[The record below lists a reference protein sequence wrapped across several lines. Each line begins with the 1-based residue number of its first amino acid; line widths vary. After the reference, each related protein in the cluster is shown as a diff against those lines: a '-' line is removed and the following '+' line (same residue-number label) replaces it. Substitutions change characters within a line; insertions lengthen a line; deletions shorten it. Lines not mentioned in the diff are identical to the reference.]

1 VTGTTNTVNAATGQ
15 TYTIGNAYSLVE
27 ALPARHQPRA
37 SFMGIPRANGNGPRS
52 RDSAQRRLDILSGA
66 AGRC

>member
-37 SFMGIPRANGNGPRS
+37 SFMANLTIINRSVRFAGPGSTKS
-52 RDSAQRRLDILSGA
+52 RPS
-66 AGRC
+66 